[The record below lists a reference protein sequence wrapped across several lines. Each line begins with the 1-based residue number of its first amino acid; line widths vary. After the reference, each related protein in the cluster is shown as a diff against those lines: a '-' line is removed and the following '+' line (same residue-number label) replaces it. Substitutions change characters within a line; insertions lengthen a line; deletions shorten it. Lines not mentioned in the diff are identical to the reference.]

1 MGFFVLLVIFGLVY
15 FRVFLPLFQLV
26 SKRMLGR
33 KIVVRLGTPWQFS
46 NKEHR
51 WDVLL
56 SFVSSIVTLG
66 VSIFLLD
73 LFFPLGEIGP

>member
-1 MGFFVLLVIFGLVY
+1 
-15 FRVFLPLFQLV
+15 
-26 SKRMLGR
+26 MLGR